1 MLILRGGIVMLAALN
16 MVVNTGVGL
25 MILFHCPYIGRLLAI
40 RWPDF
45 LREKLDLKAKEKGEN
60 PNEETVG

>member
-25 MILFHCPYIGRLLAI
+25 MILLHCPYISRLLAI

-45 LREKLDLKAKEKGEN
+45 LREKLDLNPKEKGEN
-60 PNEETVG
+60 PHEETVE